1 MERGAGTVRRPG
13 DTKGESEMRRFT
25 AFFILAVAVAA
36 LAAGCSS
43 VEDKPVIRLTD
54 NEGIVEAREVS
65 VGYINERLDRV
76 PAEMVPDVP
85 GDEGKRQFM
94 DEVIRKEL
102 LVIYGIRLGIL
113 NDDRLAGALEYF
125 EDSKAEEMLRDELIV
140 SPAQVT
146 PEEVEDYYAVRD
158 DLFQLQEI
166 STMDEDAA
174 NEAHR
179 RVTEGG
185 EDFGRVVTEVSTGGT
200 AQDEGRMS
208 VKVWTDM
215 HPLTRVELR
224 YLETGAITPP
234 HKIGA
239 TYYIYKLLSRKDP
252 PDLKPLEGSHLTGI
266 SAEARNF
273 KRNMLEYYLFTEWD
287 ESSNA
292 VYSDE
297 GIDLC
302 GTKIDEAAL
311 AAIPQTE
318 TSTSEENMQRARI
331 PVIPEFTDEE
341 AEMELLTYNIFG
353 DGRVVTLG
361 DFAQMCG
368 EVPGIETVK
377 TGDRVRIESFMK
389 RTIQRESIE
398 AKIQEGGY
406 RSGPEMQDFLEQRT
420 EEFIIDITYDQ
431 EVVQKVEESTGQ
443 EIRDYYRSNLESFIE
458 PAGVDV
464 QQLIVATAA
473 QANRILQRVRSG
485 EATFTNMV
493 QTLSIDTWSKA
504 KDGIIPTYRQGE
516 RRLDYLQGVAF
527 DLEIGEIS
535 EPVRAPGGYALVK
548 VLAQYPERQMTFD
561 EVGGV
566 VKQSVISSKR
576 EALLTALLED
586 ARNTVT
592 VEFIEENF
600 QYIKDP
606 VEVLKEKTSGETGGQ
621 SVTIKMN

>member
-1 MERGAGTVRRPG
+1 
-13 DTKGESEMRRFT
+13 MRKFT
-25 AFFILAVAVAA
+25 AFFVLAVVVAA

-43 VEDKPVIRLTD
+43 VEDKPAIRLTD
-54 NEGIVEAREVS
+54 NEGVVEPREVS

-76 PAEMVPDVP
+76 PAEMIPDVP

-125 EDSKAEEMLRDELIV
+125 EDSEAEKMVREELIV
-140 SPAQVT
+140 GPAQVT

-166 STMDEDAA
+166 SATDEDVVNDAY
-174 NEAHR
+174 R
-179 RVTEGG
+179 RVTEDG
-185 EDFGRVVTEVSTGGT
+185 EDFGRVAAELSTGGT
-200 AQDEGRMS
+200 AQDEGRMP
-208 VKVWTDM
+208 VATWTDL
-215 HPLTRVELR
+215 HPLTRVAVR
-224 YLETGAITPP
+224 YLSTGDVTPP
-234 HKIGA
+234 HKIGG
-239 TYYIYKLLSRKDP
+239 TWFMYKLLSRKDP
-252 PDLKPLEGSHLTGI
+252 PDVKPLEGSHLTGI
-266 SAEARNF
+266 GAEARNF

-292 VYSDE
+292 VYSDD

-318 TSTSEENMQRARI
+318 ASTSEENMQRARI
-331 PVIPEFTDEE
+331 AVIPEFTDEE
-341 AEMELLTYNIFG
+341 AEVELLSYNIFG
-353 DGRVVTLG
+353 DEKVVTLG

-377 TGDRVRIESFMK
+377 TGDRVRIESFIK
-389 RTIQRESIE
+389 RMIQRESIE

-406 RSGPEMQDFLEQRT
+406 RDSQEMKDFLEQRT

-431 EVVQKVEESTGQ
+431 QVVQKVDEPTGQ

-464 QQLIVATAA
+464 QQLIVATEA
-473 QANRILQRVRSG
+473 QANRILQRVESG
-485 EATFTNMV
+485 EATFTSMV
-493 QTLSIDTWSKA
+493 QTLSIDAWSKA
-504 KDGIIPTYRQGE
+504 KDGVILTYRQGE

-527 DLEIGEIS
+527 DLEIGEIGG
-535 EPVRAPGGYALVK
+535 PVRAPGGYALVK
-548 VLAQYPERQMTFD
+548 VLAKYPERQMTFD

-566 VKQSVISSKR
+566 VKQSVIATKR

-592 VEFIEENF
+592 VEFMEENF

-606 VEVLKEKTSGETGGQ
+606 AEVLKEKTSGE
-621 SVTIKMN
+621 SVSIKAN

>member
-1 MERGAGTVRRPG
+1 
-13 DTKGESEMRRFT
+13 MRKFT
-25 AFFILAVAVAA
+25 AFFVLAVVVAA
-36 LAAGCSS
+36 MTAGCSS
-43 VEDKPVIRLTD
+43 VEDKPAIRLTD
-54 NEGIVEAREVS
+54 NEGVVEPREVS
-65 VGYINERLDRV
+65 VGYINERLERV
-76 PAEMVPDVP
+76 PAEMVPEVP

-94 DEVIRKEL
+94 DDVIRKEL
-102 LVIYGIRLGIL
+102 LVIYGMRLGIL
-113 NDDRLAGALEYF
+113 SDDRLAGALKHF
-125 EDSKAEEMLRDELIV
+125 EDSKAEEMLREKLIV
-140 SPAQVT
+140 GPAQVT

-166 STMDEDAA
+166 STTDEDVA
-174 NEAHR
+174 NDAHR
-179 RVTEGG
+179 RVTEDG
-185 EDFGRVVTEVSTGGT
+185 EDFGRVAAEVSTAGT

-208 VKVWTDM
+208 VAVWTDL
-215 HPLTRVELR
+215 HPLTRVEVR

-234 HKIGA
+234 HKIGS

-252 PDLKPLEGSHLTGI
+252 PNLKPLEGSHLTGI

-287 ESSNA
+287 ASSNA
-292 VYSDE
+292 AYGDDS
-297 GIDLC
+297 IDLC

-311 AAIPQTE
+311 NATPQTE
-318 TSTSEENMQRARI
+318 AATSEENMKRARI

-341 AEMELLTYNIFG
+341 AEAVLLTYNIFG
-353 DGRVVTLG
+353 DERVVTLG
-361 DFAQMCG
+361 DFARMCG

-389 RTIQRESIE
+389 RKIQRESIE

-406 RSGPEMQDFLEQRT
+406 RGSQEMKDYLEQRT
-420 EEFIIDITYDQ
+420 EEFVIDITYDQ
-431 EVVQKVEESTGQ
+431 EVVKKVDEPTGQ
-443 EIRDYYRSNLESFIE
+443 EIRDYYRSNLERFVE

-464 QQLIVATAA
+464 QQLIVSTEA
-473 QANRILQRVRSG
+473 QANRVLQRVWSG
-485 EATFTNMV
+485 EATFTDMV
-493 QTLSIDTWSKA
+493 RTLSTDTWSKA
-504 KDGIIPTYRQGE
+504 KDGVIPTYRQGE

-527 DLEIGEIS
+527 DLEIGEIGG
-535 EPVRAPGGYALVK
+535 PLRAPGGYALVK
-548 VLAQYPERQMTFD
+548 VLAQYPERQMKFD

-566 VKQSVISSKR
+566 VKQSVIATKR

-606 VEVLKEKTSGETGGQ
+606 AEVLKEKTSGETGGE

>member
-1 MERGAGTVRRPG
+1 
-13 DTKGESEMRRFT
+13 MRKFT
-25 AFFILAVAVAA
+25 PFFVLVVVVAA

-43 VEDKPVIRLTD
+43 VDDKPAIRLTD
-54 NEGIVEAREVS
+54 NEGVVEPREVS

-76 PAEMVPDVP
+76 PAEMIPDIP

-113 NDDRLAGALEYF
+113 NDDRLPGALEYF
-125 EDSKAEEMLRDELIV
+125 EDTKAEEMLRDELIV
-140 SPAQVT
+140 NPAQVT

-166 STMDEDAA
+166 STMDEDVA
-174 NEAHR
+174 NDAYQ

-185 EDFGRVVTEVSTGGT
+185 EDFGRVATEVSTGGS
-200 AQDEGRMS
+200 AQDEGRMP
-208 VKVWTDM
+208 VATWTDL
-215 HPLTRVELR
+215 HPLTRVAVR
-224 YLETGAITPP
+224 YLETGVVTPP

-239 TYYIYKLLSRKDP
+239 TWYTYKLLSRKDP
-252 PDLKPLEGSHLTGI
+252 PDLRPLEGSHLTGI

-287 ESSNA
+287 QSSNA
-292 VYSDE
+292 VYSDDA
-297 GIDLC
+297 IDLC
-302 GTKIDEAAL
+302 GTRIDEAAL

-318 TSTSEENMQRARI
+318 ASSSQDNMERARI

-353 DGRVVTLG
+353 DEKVVTLG
-361 DFAQMCG
+361 DYAQMCG

-406 RSGPEMQDFLEQRT
+406 RSGQEMQDYLEQRT

-431 EVVQKVEESTGQ
+431 QVVQKVDEPTGQ

-464 QQLIVATAA
+464 QQLIVATEA
-473 QANRILQRVRSG
+473 QANRILQRVGSG

-504 KDGIIPTYRQGE
+504 KDGVIPTYRQGE

-527 DLEIGEIS
+527 DLEIGEIGG
-535 EPVRAPGGYALVK
+535 PVRAPGGYALVK

-561 EVGGV
+561 EVAGV
-566 VKQSVISSKR
+566 VKQSVVSTKR

-600 QYIKDP
+600 QHIKDP
-606 VEVLKEKTSGETGGQ
+606 AEVLKEKTGGETGGE

>member
-1 MERGAGTVRRPG
+1 
-13 DTKGESEMRRFT
+13 MRRFT
-25 AFFILAVAVAA
+25 AFFVLAVVVAA

-43 VEDKPVIRLTD
+43 VEDKPALRLTD
-54 NEGIVEAREVS
+54 NEGVVEPREVS

-76 PAEMVPDVP
+76 PATMIPDIP

-94 DEVIRKEL
+94 DEVVRKEL

-113 NDDRLAGALEYF
+113 NDERLAGALEYF
-125 EDSKAEEMLRDELIV
+125 GDTKAEEMLRDELIV
-140 SPAQVT
+140 NPAQVT

-166 STMDEDAA
+166 STMDEDVA
-174 NEAHR
+174 NDAYQ

-185 EDFGRVVTEVSTGGT
+185 EDFGRVAAEVSTGGT
-200 AQDEGRMS
+200 AQDEGRMP
-208 VKVWTDM
+208 VAAWTDL
-215 HPLTRVELR
+215 HPLSRVAVR

-239 TYYIYKLLSRKDP
+239 TWYTYKLLSRKDP

-273 KRNMLEYYLFTEWD
+273 KRNMLEYYLFTEWN

-292 VYSDE
+292 VYSDD

-311 AAIPQTE
+311 TAIPPTE
-318 TSTSEENMQRARI
+318 TSTSEQNMERARI
-331 PVIPEFTDEE
+331 AVIPEFSDEE
-341 AEMELLTYNIFG
+341 AGMELLTYNIFG
-353 DGRVVTLG
+353 DEKVVTLG
-361 DFAQMCG
+361 DFARLCG

-377 TGDRVRIESFMK
+377 TGDRVRIESFIK
-389 RTIQRESIE
+389 RIIQRESIE

-406 RSGPEMQDFLEQRT
+406 RSGQEMQDFLEQRT

-431 EVVQKVEESTGQ
+431 QVIQKVDEPTGQ
-443 EIRDYYRSNLESFIE
+443 EIRDYYRSNLESFVE

-464 QQLIVATAA
+464 QQLIVGTEA
-473 QANRILQRVRSG
+473 QANRILQRVESG

-504 KDGIIPTYRQGE
+504 KDGVIPTYRQGE

-527 DLEIGEIS
+527 DLEIGEIGG
-535 EPVRAPGGYALVK
+535 PVRAPGGYALVK

-561 EVGGV
+561 EVAGV
-566 VKQSVISSKR
+566 VKQSVISTKR

-592 VEFIEENF
+592 VEFIEANF

-606 VEVLKEKTSGETGGQ
+606 VEVLKEKASDETGGE

>member
-1 MERGAGTVRRPG
+1 
-13 DTKGESEMRRFT
+13 MRKFT
-25 AFFILAVAVAA
+25 AFFVLAVVVAA
-36 LAAGCSS
+36 MAAGCSS
-43 VEDKPVIRLTD
+43 VEDKPAIRLTD
-54 NEGIVEAREVS
+54 NEGVVEPREVS

-76 PAEMVPDVP
+76 PAEMVPDIP

-94 DEVIRKEL
+94 DDVIRKEL
-102 LVIYGIRLGIL
+102 LVIYGTRLGIL
-113 NDDRLAGALEYF
+113 SDDRLAGALKHF
-125 EDSKAEEMLRDELIV
+125 EDSKAEELLREKLIV
-140 SPAQVT
+140 APAQVT

-166 STMDEDAA
+166 STMDEDVA
-174 NEAHR
+174 NDAYR

-185 EDFGRVVTEVSTGGT
+185 EDFGRVAVDVSTAGT
-200 AQDEGRMS
+200 AQDEGRMP
-208 VKVWTDM
+208 VAVWTDL
-215 HPLTRVELR
+215 HPLTRVEVR
-224 YLETGAITPP
+224 YLQTGAITPA
-234 HKIGA
+234 HRIGG

-252 PDLKPLEGSHLTGI
+252 PNLKPLEGPHLTGI

-287 ESSNA
+287 ESSNT
-292 VYSDE
+292 VYVDDN
-297 GIDLC
+297 IDLC

-311 AAIPQTE
+311 EAIPQE
-318 TSTSEENMQRARI
+318 EAATSEESMRRARI
-331 PVIPEFTDEE
+331 AVIPEFTDEE
-341 AEMELLTYNIFG
+341 AEKVLLTYNMFG
-353 DGRVVTLG
+353 DERVVTLG
-361 DFAQMCG
+361 DFARMCE

-389 RTIQRESIE
+389 RKIQRESIE

-406 RSGPEMQDFLEQRT
+406 RGTQEMKDYLEQRT

-431 EVVQKVEESTGQ
+431 EVVKKVDEPMGQ
-443 EIRDYYRSNLESFIE
+443 EIRDYYRTNLERFVE

-464 QQLIVATAA
+464 QQLIVSTEA

-485 EATFTNMV
+485 EATFTDMV
-493 QTLSIDTWSKA
+493 RTLSIDTWSKA
-504 KDGIIPTYRQGE
+504 KDGVIPTYRKGE
-516 RRLDYLQGVAF
+516 RRLDYLQEVAF
-527 DLEIGEIS
+527 DLGIGEIGG
-535 EPVRAPGGYALVK
+535 PVRAPGGYALVK

-566 VKQSVISSKR
+566 VKQSVINAKR

-600 QYIKDP
+600 QYINDP
-606 VEVLKEKTSGETGGQ
+606 AEVLKEKTSGETGGE
-621 SVTIKMN
+621 SISIKMN